1 MAFDLD
7 KNTEY
12 ENEEDVK
19 IVVFGVGGGGGNT
32 IATMVEKKV
41 AGVHY
46 VIANTN
52 TRDLDNKDKTRIQT
66 IHLAKKKTD
75 EREDRL
81 RGKRRAKVVRGA
93 GGRPSVGEECAKD
106 TLDEIIAQ
114 IEDADMIFVAASM
127 GGGTGTGAA
136 PIVAQAAKEMGILT
150 VGVTTKPFSYEGS
163 ARMDVA
169 LEGIRKMREN
179 VDALI
184 VIDDESVFKLKEYSG
199 TSMNDMFKAVDDIL
213 CKAVVGIIDLIDA
226 DGFINVDF
234 ADVCSTLEDAGLAH
248 MAIGHGKGE
257 NARKN
262 AVDEVLHSPLLETSI
277 DGAKRGLININI
289 PKSFDV
295 SEYQALATEIASRF
309 NKDAFFKVGV
319 VFDEELADDEISI
332 IAIAT
337 DFDEEVVDRVIN
349 NQTAADIQDFTFPS
363 FPAQGGGV
371 GAFGDFNNLSR
382 DTETNAFMNAI
393 NNSKG
398 R

>member
-32 IATMVEKKV
+32 VATMVDKKV
-41 AGVHY
+41 TGVHY

-52 TRDLDNKDKTRIQT
+52 TRDLDNKDKTKIQT
-66 IHLAKKKTD
+66 IHLAKKKNE
-75 EREDRL
+75 EREERL
-81 RGKRRAKVVRGA
+81 RGRRRVKVRGA
-93 GGRPSVGEECAKD
+93 GGHPGVGEECAKD

-114 IEDADMIFVAASM
+114 IEDADMLFVAASM

-136 PIVAQAAKEMGILT
+136 PVVAQAAKEMGILT
-150 VGVTTKPFSYEGS
+150 VGVATKPFNYEGS
-163 ARMDVA
+163 ARMNVA
-169 LEGIRKMREN
+169 LEGIQKMREN

-184 VIDDESVFKLKEYSG
+184 VIDDESVFKLKEYAG

-213 CKAVVGIIDLIDA
+213 CKAVMGIIDLIDA

-262 AVDEVLHSPLLETSI
+262 AVDEVLHSPLLATSI

-295 SEYQALATEIASRF
+295 SEYQQLATDISSRF

-337 DFDEEVVDRVIN
+337 DFDEDVVDRVIN
-349 NQTAADIQDFTFPS
+349 NQTPASVDIGFPS
-363 FPAQGGGV
+363 FPTQGAV
-371 GAFGDFNNLSR
+371 DVNAFQSFGSMSR
-382 DTETNAFMNAI
+382 DSETNAFMNAI